1 MYGITMYLDV
11 IAGWDE
17 KDSST
22 FQTPYH
28 SCSKTVEKTSSNLL
42 AGMKFGIPKVL
53 KYWYSDCY
61 HIHYVYYFRNI

>member
-1 MYGITMYLDV
+1 MYTYTYVDA

-28 SCSKTVEKTSSNLL
+28 SCSKTLEKTELSNLL
-42 AGMKFGIPKVL
+42 AGKKFGIPKVL
-53 KYWYSDCY
+53 KYLYSVITD
-61 HIHYVYYFRNI
+61 V